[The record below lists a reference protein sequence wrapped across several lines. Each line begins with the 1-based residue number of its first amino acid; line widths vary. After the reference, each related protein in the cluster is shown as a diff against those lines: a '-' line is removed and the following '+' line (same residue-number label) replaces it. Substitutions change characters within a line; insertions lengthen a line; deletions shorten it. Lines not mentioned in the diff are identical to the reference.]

1 MFRLLRSLPPMPR
14 RLPALP
20 FPTVL
25 HSALACLVL
34 AALPAVAARAAPSE
48 QEFASAYAEAAEGV
62 TIHYLHGGQNSVRP
76 AVLFVP
82 GWTWPASIWT
92 DQMKALADTR
102 RVVAI
107 DSRSQ
112 GESSQAPSGNTP
124 EGRADDLHALLPQFS
139 ESPVVLVGWSQGV
152 QDIAA
157 YIERHGTGR
166 IAGLVLVDSA
176 LAAGP
181 ASFTVDPEGT
191 NLLLRRIS
199 LYAHY
204 PSEYLAGMIDASL
217 AQPMSAERKSSL
229 VRASAKTPTNTG
241 IAMLVSDLLTTDRRG
256 VVGKIDRPTLIVAA
270 ENSGEIEAL
279 RQMAR
284 DIPGAQLSVISGAG
298 HAVFVDQPVPFSEA
312 LARFLDDLPGTK
324 PQ

>member
-1 MFRLLRSLPPMPR
+1 MFRLQRSLPSVPC
-14 RLPALP
+14 LPPAPSFRAMLN
-20 FPTVL
+20 
-25 HSALACLVL
+25 SALACLAL
-34 AALPAVAARAAPSE
+34 AALPAMATRAAPSE
-48 QEFASAYAEAAEGV
+48 QEFASAYAETAEGV
-62 TIHYLHGGQNSVRP
+62 TIHYLHGGQNSLHP
-76 AVLFVP
+76 AVVFVP

-92 DQMKALADTR
+92 DQMKALADSR

-107 DSRSQ
+107 DPRSQ
-112 GESSQAPSGNTP
+112 GESSQAPNGNTP

-139 ESPVVLVGWSQGV
+139 DSPVVLVGWSQGV

-191 NLLLRRIS
+191 KLLLHRIS

-217 AQPMSAERKSSL
+217 AQPMSADRKSAL

-256 VVGKIDRPTLIVAA
+256 VVGKIDKPTLVVAA
-270 ENSGEIEAL
+270 ENSGEIDAL

-284 DIPGAQLSVISGAG
+284 DIPGAQLSVVPGAG
-298 HAVFVDQPVPFSEA
+298 HAVFVDQPARFSQA
-312 LARFLDDLPGTK
+312 LARFLDDLPESK
-324 PQ
+324 PR

>member
-1 MFRLLRSLPPMPR
+1 MLSRQRFPYRSLHLQSGACARAILRTAMACI
-14 RLPALP
+14 LLATMPALA
-20 FPTVL
+20 TGTR
-25 HSALACLVL
+25 S
-34 AALPAVAARAAPSE
+34 SE
-48 QEFASAYAEAAEGV
+48 RIFASAFAETSEGV
-62 TIHYLHGGQNSVRP
+62 TIHYLHGGKESPHPTV
-76 AVLFVP
+76 VFVP
-82 GWTWPASIWT
+82 GWTWSASIWT
-92 DQMKALADTR
+92 EQMRALADTR
-102 RVVAI
+102 RVAAI
-107 DSRSQ
+107 DPRSQ
-112 GESSQAPSGNTP
+112 GESSKALNGNTP
-124 EGRADDLHALLPQFS
+124 EARADDLHALLPQFS

-191 NLLLRRIS
+191 KLLLHRIS

-217 AQPMSAERKSSL
+217 VQPMSAERKSSL

-298 HAVFVDQPVPFSEA
+298 HAVFVDQPVHFSEA

-324 PQ
+324 TR

>member
-1 MFRLLRSLPPMPR
+1 MFRLQRFLPPEPR
-14 RLPALP
+14 LLPALS
-20 FPTVL
+20 FRAMLRST
-25 HSALACLVL
+25 LACLAL
-34 AALPAVAARAAPSE
+34 AALPVITTRAAPSG
-48 QEFASAYAEAAEGV
+48 QEFASAFAETSAGV
-62 TIHYLHGGQNSVRP
+62 TIHYLHGGQSSAHP
-76 AVLFVP
+76 AVVFVP
-82 GWTWPASIWT
+82 GWTWSASIWT
-92 DQMKALADTR
+92 DQMKALADSR

-124 EGRADDLHALLPQFS
+124 EARADDLHALLPQFS
-139 ESPVVLVGWSQGV
+139 DSPVVLVGWSQGV

-191 NLLLRRIS
+191 KLLLHRIS

-217 AQPMSAERKSSL
+217 AQPMSADRKSSL

-256 VVGKIDRPTLIVAA
+256 VVGKIDKPTLVVAA

-284 DIPGAQLSVISGAG
+284 DVPGAQLSVISGAW
-298 HAVFVDQPVPFSEA
+298 HAVFVDQPARFSQV
-312 LARFLDDLPGTK
+312 LARFLDDLPAAK

>member
-1 MFRLLRSLPPMPR
+1 MFRLQRSIASTPRVPSALAFRAMLR
-14 RLPALP
+14 
-20 FPTVL
+20 F
-25 HSALACLVL
+25 ALACLAL
-34 AALPAVAARAAPSE
+34 AALPAVAPQAAPSG
-48 QEFASAYAEAAEGV
+48 QEFASAFAETSEGV
-62 TIHYLHGGQNSVRP
+62 TIHYLHGGQKSVRP
-76 AVLFVP
+76 VVVFVP

-92 DQMKALADTR
+92 DQMKALADSR

-124 EGRADDLHALLPQFS
+124 EGRADDLHVLLPQFS
-139 ESPVVLVGWSQGV
+139 DSPVVLVGWSQGV

-181 ASFTVDPEGT
+181 ASFIVDPEAT
-191 NLLLRRIS
+191 KLLLHRIS

-217 AQPMSAERKSSL
+217 AQPMSADRKSSL

-256 VVGKIDRPTLIVAA
+256 VVDKIDRPTLIVAA

-298 HAVFVDQPVPFSEA
+298 HAVFVDQPVHFSEA